1 MFNNYRPISLLPV
14 ISKVFER
21 AVFNQLY
28 DYCTKNNIFYNS
40 QYGFRKAHSTELA
53 CLEYIDKVLHDLDK
67 KHMPNSIFIDLSK
80 AFDTLDNKIMLHK
93 LSHYGVSHN
102 ALEWFHSYLNNRYQ
116 YVEFD
121 SHESKKLPLTTGVP
135 QGSILGPLL
144 FIIYMNDIHTASSTF
159 DPVLFADD
167 TTLSSHLSL
176 FNTNL
181 TKISEI
187 SHGLNTELE
196 KVYTW
201 LCANKLSLNIEKNK
215 YMIFHFK
222 QKNIENISLNIKIQG
237 TPIEK
242 VFDFCFLGLTINE
255 NLNWKSHLNKISNKI
270 SRTLGVMTRLKYF
283 LTTDILRTI
292 YNSLILPHL
301 NYCIMVWGF
310 ECQRIQKIQKKCV
323 RIICASKF
331 NSHSEPLFKSLNLL
345 KVEDIFKCQSL
356 KFYHKHIN

>member
-1 MFNNYRPISLLPV
+1 
-14 ISKVFER
+14 
-21 AVFNQLY
+21 
-28 DYCTKNNIFYNS
+28 
-40 QYGFRKAHSTELA
+40 
-53 CLEYIDKVLHDLDK
+53 
-67 KHMPNSIFIDLSK
+67 
-80 AFDTLDNKIMLHK
+80 
-93 LSHYGVSHN
+93 
-102 ALEWFHSYLNNRYQ
+102 
-116 YVEFD
+116 
-121 SHESKKLPLTTGVP
+121 
-135 QGSILGPLL
+135 
-144 FIIYMNDIHTASSTF
+144 MNDIHTASSTF

-181 TKISEI
+181 TKINEI
-187 SHGLNTELE
+187 SHGLDTELE

-331 NSHSEPLFKSLNLL
+331 NSHS
-345 KVEDIFKCQSL
+345 
-356 KFYHKHIN
+356 

>member
-1 MFNNYRPISLLPV
+1 M
-14 ISKVFER
+14 
-21 AVFNQLY
+21 
-28 DYCTKNNIFYNS
+28 
-40 QYGFRKAHSTELA
+40 
-53 CLEYIDKVLHDLDK
+53 K
-67 KHMPNSIFIDLSK
+67 KTNTWFFIL
-80 AFDTLDNKIMLHK
+80 NK
-93 LSHYGVSHN
+93 
-102 ALEWFHSYLNNRYQ
+102 
-116 YVEFD
+116 
-121 SHESKKLPLTTGVP
+121 
-135 QGSILGPLL
+135 
-144 FIIYMNDIHTASSTF
+144 
-159 DPVLFADD
+159 
-167 TTLSSHLSL
+167 
-176 FNTNL
+176 
-181 TKISEI
+181 
-187 SHGLNTELE
+187 
-196 KVYTW
+196 
-201 LCANKLSLNIEKNK
+201 
-215 YMIFHFK
+215 
-222 QKNIENISLNIKIQG
+222 KNIENIFLNIKIQG

-356 KFYHKHIN
+356 KFYNKHINKKLLLYFSDMFISNSSIHDYNTRQQDLIHAPCCTYFSGP